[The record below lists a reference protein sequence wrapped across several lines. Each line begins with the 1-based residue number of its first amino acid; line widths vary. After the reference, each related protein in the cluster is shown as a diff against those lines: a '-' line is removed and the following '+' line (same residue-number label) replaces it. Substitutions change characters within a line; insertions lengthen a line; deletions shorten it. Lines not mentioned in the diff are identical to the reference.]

1 MGYDGSLD
9 IHISKRGLELAK
21 KIIDWVAKQVEFIE
35 E

>member
-1 MGYDGSLD
+1 MGYDGNL
-9 IHISKRGLELAK
+9 HVNISKTGLELAK